1 MLCRL
6 ACKNI
11 SKSVRDYAVYF
22 LTLVLGVSIFYMFN
36 SLDSQSVASVL
47 DDSASSTMQMLSG
60 VMVIVSVFVAGVFCF
75 LIVYANRF
83 LMKRRKQEFALY
95 MMLGMGK
102 LRISALLVFETL
114 IIGIASLAVG
124 LVLGIALSQALS
136 LIVVSMF
143 EADMSGYVFA
153 FSPLALFLTI
163 FCFSFMYFWVMV
175 FNTISIT
182 RSSLADLLRSRLRN
196 ERIPYRHPWLC
207 LLVFAIGVLLL
218 SYAYYRVTVGVDAMV
233 SPGILG
239 WMIVLDIVATFLII
253 WSLSGLLLRI
263 ALSRKRF
270 YYRDLNSFTLREI
283 HAHIHSTIT
292 AMSII
297 CILLFF
303 TICIFSSAM
312 SANLFT
318 ARQLQESL
326 PCDLMITK
334 TMELPEDVGFDEG
347 AIARSRLGILEELEK
362 NGFDRTRLT
371 NAMEVRF
378 YVVGG
383 EEEIRLRDTM
393 NASTQ
398 AWLQENYP
406 TVTLD
411 ALEMFMEVSDYNRL
425 ARLFHNEEIALQEDT
440 YAIVADTDVWIQLRS
455 RAMAAGSTVT
465 VNGKTLSPNDDQ
477 CTYGNVE
484 MSASRTNGGILI
496 VPDGTMKREQLQY
509 QRLFADYRAADTI
522 GKQGAEEALTDF
534 LDAHGIAWNSNG
546 TGTSSQPDV
555 YALTTRLAIRENVR
569 TISLMV
575 IFIGLYLG
583 IVFLI
588 SSAVVLALKQLAQ
601 CSDSRPRYDIL
612 RKLGISERELRRS
625 LFIQTAVFF
634 LLPLVLALIHSI
646 FGLQFCSLLLSMMGV
661 ESMLGSV
668 IPTILLL
675 VGIYG
680 SYFLITYLCSRSIL
694 SEGMED
700 GGVQDF

>member
-239 WMIVLDIVATFLII
+239 WMIVLGIVATFLI
-253 WSLSGLLLRI
+253 
-263 ALSRKRF
+263 
-270 YYRDLNSFTLREI
+270 DLVAVRS
-283 HAHIHSTIT
+283 ASTH
-292 AMSII
+292 
-297 CILLFF
+297 C
-303 TICIFSSAM
+303 
-312 SANLFT
+312 
-318 ARQLQESL
+318 
-326 PCDLMITK
+326 P
-334 TMELPEDVGFDEG
+334 
-347 AIARSRLGILEELEK
+347 LEE
-362 NGFDRTRLT
+362 
-371 NAMEVRF
+371 
-378 YVVGG
+378 
-383 EEEIRLRDTM
+383 
-393 NASTQ
+393 
-398 AWLQENYP
+398 
-406 TVTLD
+406 
-411 ALEMFMEVSDYNRL
+411 
-425 ARLFHNEEIALQEDT
+425 
-440 YAIVADTDVWIQLRS
+440 
-455 RAMAAGSTVT
+455 
-465 VNGKTLSPNDDQ
+465 
-477 CTYGNVE
+477 
-484 MSASRTNGGILI
+484 
-496 VPDGTMKREQLQY
+496 
-509 QRLFADYRAADTI
+509 
-522 GKQGAEEALTDF
+522 
-534 LDAHGIAWNSNG
+534 
-546 TGTSSQPDV
+546 
-555 YALTTRLAIRENVR
+555 
-569 TISLMV
+569 
-575 IFIGLYLG
+575 
-583 IVFLI
+583 
-588 SSAVVLALKQLAQ
+588 AV
-601 CSDSRPRYDIL
+601 
-612 RKLGISERELRRS
+612 
-625 LFIQTAVFF
+625 
-634 LLPLVLALIHSI
+634 LLP
-646 FGLQFCSLLLSMMGV
+646 
-661 ESMLGSV
+661 
-668 IPTILLL
+668 
-675 VGIYG
+675 
-680 SYFLITYLCSRSIL
+680 
-694 SEGMED
+694 
-700 GGVQDF
+700 

>member
-60 VMVIVSVFVAGVFCF
+60 VMVIVSIFVAGVFCF

-182 RSSLADLLRSRLRN
+182 HSSLADLLRSRLRN

-239 WMIVLDIVATFLII
+239 WMIVLGIVATFLII

-362 NGFDRTRLT
+362 NGFDRTRLDQCH
-371 NAMEVRF
+371 
-378 YVVGG
+378 GG
-383 EEEIRLRDTM
+383 ALLCRRRGGRD
-393 NASTQ
+393 
-398 AWLQENYP
+398 P
-406 TVTLD
+406 
-411 ALEMFMEVSDYNRL
+411 
-425 ARLFHNEEIALQEDT
+425 
-440 YAIVADTDVWIQLRS
+440 
-455 RAMAAGSTVT
+455 AAGYDERIDAGLAA
-465 VNGKTLSPNDDQ
+465 GKLSDRHPGCAGD
-477 CTYGNVE
+477 VH
-484 MSASRTNGGILI
+484 GG
-496 VPDGTMKREQLQY
+496 
-509 QRLFADYRAADTI
+509 QRLQSPGPPVPQRSD
-522 GKQGAEEALTDF
+522 
-534 LDAHGIAWNSNG
+534 
-546 TGTSSQPDV
+546 
-555 YALTTRLAIRENVR
+555 R
-569 TISLMV
+569 TAGGYLRHRCGYGCVDPASLP
-575 IFIGLYLG
+575 
-583 IVFLI
+583 
-588 SSAVVLALKQLAQ
+588 
-601 CSDSRPRYDIL
+601 C
-612 RKLGISERELRRS
+612 
-625 LFIQTAVFF
+625 
-634 LLPLVLALIHSI
+634 
-646 FGLQFCSLLLSMMGV
+646 
-661 ESMLGSV
+661 
-668 IPTILLL
+668 
-675 VGIYG
+675 
-680 SYFLITYLCSRSIL
+680 
-694 SEGMED
+694 D
-700 GGVQDF
+700 GGGFDGHGQRKDLVA